1 MTRIISVQPIGDG
14 WSVQSDAF
22 DSAMIFLSGA
32 KAEAAARR
40 LAETLA
46 RSGESSEIRIFLR
59 DGRLAGRV
67 VKSAGALALAG

>member
-14 WSVQSDAF
+14 WSLRSDAF
-22 DSAMIFLSGA
+22 DSEMMFFSGA

-40 LAETLA
+40 LAETIA
-46 RSGESSEIRIFLR
+46 KSGEGAEIRIFLR

-67 VKSAGALALAG
+67 VKRARNLALAS

>member
-1 MTRIISVQPIGDG
+1 MTQLISVQPIGEG
-14 WSVQSDAF
+14 WSMRSDAF
-22 DSAMIFLSGA
+22 DSEMMFLSGA

-46 RSGESSEIRIFLR
+46 RNGQSAEIRIFLR

-67 VKSAGALALAG
+67 VRPARDMAFTG